1 MSSDASGTWEGQD
14 LTKAKRALISVTSFL
29 SLLTIFYAA
38 FIFCADSWQITSAGL
53 AAAVLIAITAWL
65 LSRRWPDQAVPSEA
79 AEKFVGITSG
89 IEGIAITVAFILGA
103 FDLWWLFLPLV
114 LTSVSLH
121 FTSMLIAYRRVVDWF
136 IVPVAFAATALAWS
150 AGTTDFFNTWAIA
163 GGMLSGCC
171 AGYPG
176 TFLGPAK
183 ALCLRARR
191 RGLAELLSFRGA
203 HRSRD
208 QQVGDTSA
216 TLQPPADTT
225 PSQAHG
231 PARR

>member
-1 MSSDASGTWEGQD
+1 MSSDASSAWEGQD
-14 LTKAKRALISVTSFL
+14 LAKAKRALISVRSFL
-29 SLLTIFYAA
+29 GLLTIFYAA
-38 FIFCADSWQITSAGL
+38 FTFYADSWQITSAGL

-121 FTSMLIAYRRVVDWF
+121 FTSLLIAYRRNDRFLQHVGHRRRHACRLLRGLR
-136 IVPVAFAATALAWS
+136 PS
-150 AGTTDFFNTWAIA
+150 
-163 GGMLSGCC
+163 
-171 AGYPG
+171 

-183 ALCLRARR
+183 DLCLHARR

-203 HRSRD
+203 HS
-208 QQVGDTSA
+208 
-216 TLQPPADTT
+216 
-225 PSQAHG
+225 
-231 PARR
+231 